1 MPTEKEIPISRIYH
15 CCITASKQSWPATAF
30 LISTATMA
38 ATDQQMALSR
48 PNRVAATTH
57 MSKTAR
63 QIVPAF
69 LQKLYELGGV

>member
-1 MPTEKEIPISRIYH
+1 
-15 CCITASKQSWPATAF
+15 
-30 LISTATMA
+30 MA
-38 ATDQQMALSR
+38 ATDQQVALSR

-69 LQKLYELGGV
+69 LQKLYELSGV